1 MGHSH
6 SHNHSHH
13 HDLNSRNLL
22 ISIFLNIA
30 ITVAQVIGGI
40 VSGSLALLSDA
51 LHNFSDVIS
60 LIISW
65 IANKLVKKK
74 ASLKRT
80 FGYKRAE
87 ILAAFIN
94 AATLIVVA
102 VLLIFEAIERFR
114 NPQEIESNLVI
125 WLSIIAILGN
135 GFSVLLLKKNADNN
149 MNLKSAYLHLL
160 TDMLASV
167 AVLIGG
173 LLMKYYEI
181 WWIDSVLTLAIAVYL
196 VVMGWDLLKNS
207 FKVLMLFTPDSTSV
221 KSIVEDI
228 QTIDAVKNVHH
239 VHIWQ
244 LNEEE
249 IPNTIIADNTGG
261 ILMQRGEVDMCI
273 VGTDRTLSNGDV
285 CNKIGTYLKALAAHD
300 NNIPFYVTLP
310 SSTIDWDIKNAQ
322 DIPIEER
329 NSEELSHVEGIDE
342 NNEIKKVLI
351 YPKKSKAMNLA
362 FDITPAKYVTGLITE
377 KGTCEA
383 SPEGLKK
390 LFK

>member
-13 HDLNSRNLL
+13 HDINSRNLL
-22 ISIFLNIA
+22 ITIFLNIA
-30 ITVAQVIGGI
+30 ITIAQVIGGL

-94 AATLIVVA
+94 ASTLIVVA
-102 VLLIFEAIERFR
+102 ILLIIEAIERFK

-135 GFSVLLLKKNADNN
+135 GFSVLLLKKNSDDN

-181 WWIDSVLTLAIAVYL
+181 WWIDSVLTLAIAIYL

-228 QTIDAVKNVHH
+228 QTIDAIKNVHH

-249 IPNTIIADNTGG
+249 IHLEAHIDFNKDI
-261 ILMQRGEVDMCI
+261 
-273 VGTDRTLSNGDV
+273 TLSEFDIIL
-285 CNKIGTYLKALAAHD
+285 NKI
-300 NNIPFYVTLP
+300 
-310 SSTIDWDIKNAQ
+310 
-322 DIPIEER
+322 
-329 NSEELSHVEGIDE
+329 EELVYH
-342 NNEIKKVLI
+342 K
-351 YPKKSKAMNLA
+351 Y
-362 FDITPAKYVTGLITE
+362 DINHINIQPEYGKCDAKDVIVQD
-377 KGTCEA
+377 
-383 SPEGLKK
+383 
-390 LFK
+390 

>member
-22 ISIFLNIA
+22 ISIFLNIT

-249 IPNTIIADNTGG
+249 IHLEAHIDFKEDITLSQFDVILNTI
-261 ILMQRGEVDMCI
+261 
-273 VGTDRTLSNGDV
+273 
-285 CNKIGTYLKALAAHD
+285 
-300 NNIPFYVTLP
+300 
-310 SSTIDWDIKNAQ
+310 
-322 DIPIEER
+322 
-329 NSEELSHVEGIDE
+329 EEL
-342 NNEIKKVLI
+342 I
-351 YPKKSKAMNLA
+351 YHKY
-362 FDITPAKYVTGLITE
+362 DINHINIQPEYGKCDAKDVIVQD
-377 KGTCEA
+377 
-383 SPEGLKK
+383 
-390 LFK
+390 